1 MIPARHHPGTSR
13 RAPLRWWRWLGL
25 LTILTALLPCPSL
38 GAQTNEPAQ
47 VKVSGFG
54 LLGNREMVRLLKN
67 FQKNRADPTV
77 IDESFAEDAA
87 LVLLSR
93 VTSEGFLNA
102 RLQGRFIMAD
112 GSHQSFVWTNALDVI
127 LPRDFEAREARFRV
141 RQGVRYYYDTLEIMG
156 AEAISER
163 DARRFFVT
171 GEALLDL
178 RGNRT
183 YSPSALRSS
192 MTALRETLARK
203 GYREATVTATDLVEN
218 RADGSVNVTIQ
229 IVQGQ
234 RTVVRAV
241 TTEVGGPDDP
251 SPLKRQTIHTNATY
265 SPLWQQDFIRQLRED
280 QNAKG
285 FPDAEAQL
293 TTLRRQT
300 NGPVV
305 ELDLLARV
313 NTGRFIRLGK
323 VRFEGAK
330 LTHESILQSKV
341 TLENGDPLDR
351 LAAERS
357 RQRLAQLGVF
367 DWVSVRYE
375 DEPGDTRDLVYELK
389 EAKAVS
395 VSLLGG
401 YGSYEMLRGGAEYEH
416 RNVFG
421 LAHSLRMRGIQSF
434 KATSADVVYTIP
446 ELFLP
451 RLNLFLRGSGLRRDE
466 VSFTRE
472 EYGGAIGV
480 QRRLQAIHTDAALRY
495 DYEFLNA
502 SQVDAADPA
511 RLGVTEARAAAFVLD
526 LTRDRRDSPLVPRR
540 GLKVSSNVEL
550 AAAALGG
557 NVDYQR
563 VMLSGSYHQP
573 LGGGR
578 FLHLGLNHGMT
589 FTAGGETSD
598 LPFNKRFFPGGE
610 NSIRGYQ
617 QGEASPLDD
626 RGNQLGAETFAL
638 ANIELEQLLTRTWSV
653 VGFVDALGVAQ
664 SRDDYPFDE
673 ELLSAGGGIRWRT
686 IIGPIRLEYGH
697 NLNPRPRDPMG
708 TVHVSIGFPF

>member
-203 GYREATVTATDLVEN
+203 GYREATVTAADLVEN

-357 RQRLAQLGVF
+357 RQRLAQLG
-367 DWVSVRYE
+367 
-375 DEPGDTRDLVYELK
+375 G
-389 EAKAVS
+389 
-395 VSLLGG
+395 
-401 YGSYEMLRGGAEYEH
+401 
-416 RNVFG
+416 
-421 LAHSLRMRGIQSF
+421 
-434 KATSADVVYTIP
+434 
-446 ELFLP
+446 
-451 RLNLFLRGSGLRRDE
+451 
-466 VSFTRE
+466 
-472 EYGGAIGV
+472 
-480 QRRLQAIHTDAALRY
+480 QR
-495 DYEFLNA
+495 
-502 SQVDAADPA
+502 
-511 RLGVTEARAAAFVLD
+511 
-526 LTRDRRDSPLVPRR
+526 PL
-540 GLKVSSNVEL
+540 
-550 AAAALGG
+550 
-557 NVDYQR
+557 
-563 VMLSGSYHQP
+563 
-573 LGGGR
+573 
-578 FLHLGLNHGMT
+578 
-589 FTAGGETSD
+589 
-598 LPFNKRFFPGGE
+598 
-610 NSIRGYQ
+610 
-617 QGEASPLDD
+617 
-626 RGNQLGAETFAL
+626 
-638 ANIELEQLLTRTWSV
+638 
-653 VGFVDALGVAQ
+653 
-664 SRDDYPFDE
+664 
-673 ELLSAGGGIRWRT
+673 
-686 IIGPIRLEYGH
+686 
-697 NLNPRPRDPMG
+697 
-708 TVHVSIGFPF
+708 